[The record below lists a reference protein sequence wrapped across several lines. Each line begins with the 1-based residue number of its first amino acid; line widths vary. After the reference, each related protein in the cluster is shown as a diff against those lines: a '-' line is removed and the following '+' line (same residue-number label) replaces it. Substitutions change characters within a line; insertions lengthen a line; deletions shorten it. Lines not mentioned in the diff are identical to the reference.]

1 MTYVCNTC
9 GWEYDEDATTLGPGV
24 PKGSFVP
31 GTTWEDVQDD
41 FLCPL
46 CGASKDMFSK
56 A

>member
-9 GWEYDEDATTLGPGV
+9 GFEYDEDAATVPPGV
-24 PKGSFVP
+24 PKGRFEP
-31 GTTWEDVQDD
+31 GTKWEDLGDG